1 MHRGRGRVSR
11 STPAQRGANVSP
23 RSDVDARQ
31 RPQRQLRPPTRY
43 AEVVPQATQQR
54 SCSAR
59 HKSREELQQATDDF
73 IRNMRVEHERQCEQ
87 QQHREVGSEEND
99 IEDMEVV
106 EGTSNEQ
113 GEEQDETMENRRE
126 GQENVSSEHSQPTEE
141 GQTGNFIL
149 LLQQQMHKQQQ
160 QHQQQMQLQQRQME
174 LLLETVLNRSTTTT
188 TENPVKSR
196 LGVYDGSTDY
206 LVYKTQFENA
216 AVKANWSEEDKCF
229 HLSQQLRGE
238 GTKVYASLLRRGVS
252 ITYQKLDETLSK
264 QFSKHISSA
273 QARSVLMAIKQ
284 GPEQSMTDF
293 ARELEQAGRA
303 YFVDVP
309 EKFIQE
315 NLFELFVKGL
325 RDQECQLFC
334 KYAQTETLDA
344 ALELVTTSS
353 AIDIPTAKKVRL
365 TDVSSER
372 ESRETQE
379 RIASV
384 RQM

>member
-1 MHRGRGRVSR
+1 
-11 STPAQRGANVSP
+11 
-23 RSDVDARQ
+23 
-31 RPQRQLRPPTRY
+31 
-43 AEVVPQATQQR
+43 
-54 SCSAR
+54 
-59 HKSREELQQATDDF
+59 
-73 IRNMRVEHERQCEQ
+73 
-87 QQHREVGSEEND
+87 
-99 IEDMEVV
+99 
-106 EGTSNEQ
+106 
-113 GEEQDETMENRRE
+113 
-126 GQENVSSEHSQPTEE
+126 
-141 GQTGNFIL
+141 
-149 LLQQQMHKQQQ
+149 
-160 QHQQQMQLQQRQME
+160 ME
-174 LLLETVLNRSTTTT
+174 LLLETVLSRTTTTT

-206 LVYKTQFENA
+206 LVYKTHFENA

-238 GTKVYASLLRRGVS
+238 ATRVYASLLRLGVR

-264 QFSKHISSA
+264 HFSKHISSA
-273 QARSVLMAIKQ
+273 QARSVLVAIKQ

-309 EKFIQE
+309 EKFIQ